1 MKLVTLKLKDIIPY
15 NKNPRMNDNA
25 VDEVAKS
32 IEQYGYRSKIV
43 VDKNNVIIAGHTRK
57 RALEKLG
64 YTEAEVWVAD
74 DLTDEQVRAYRIAD
88 NKTSDFSIWDNKLL
102 LEELEYLKPFE
113 LYTGFEYTSF
123 ADAGTLDEG
132 NNGVV
137 AENTDGVYYEVVF
150 KSESKEK
157 IERIKELWEGLN
169 EDEEDPDSGDFWE
182 EAGDI
187 QAEAN

>member
-15 NKNPRMNDNA
+15 EKNPRMNENA

-32 IEQYGYRSKIV
+32 IEQYGYRQRII

-64 YTEAEVWVAD
+64 WKEAEVWVAD

-113 LYTGFEYTSF
+113 LYTGFDYTSF
-123 ADAGTLDEG
+123 AVAMELDEG
-132 NNGVV
+132 NNGVIT
-137 AENTDGVYYEVVF
+137 ENTDGVYYEVVF
-150 KSESKEK
+150 KSEDKDK
-157 IERIKELWEGLN
+157 IEKIKELWEGLN
-169 EDEEDPDSGDFWE
+169 EDEEDFDSGDFGE
-182 EAGDI
+182 EAGDV
-187 QAEAN
+187 QTEAD

>member
-15 NKNPRMNDNA
+15 EKNPRMNENA

-32 IEQYGYRSKIV
+32 IEQYGYRQRII

-64 YTEAEVWVAD
+64 WKEAEVWVAD
-74 DLTDEQVRAYRIAD
+74 DLSDEQVRAYRIAD

-113 LYTGFEYTSF
+113 LYTGFDYTSF
-123 ADAGTLDEG
+123 AEAMELDEG
-132 NNGVV
+132 NNGVIT
-137 AENTDGVYYEVVF
+137 ENTDGVYYEVVF
-150 KSESKEK
+150 KSEDKVK
-157 IERIKELWEGLN
+157 IEKIKELWEGLN
-169 EDEEDPDSGDFWE
+169 EDEEDFDSGDFGE
-182 EAGDI
+182 EAGDV
-187 QAEAN
+187 QTEAD